1 MNKIHRL
8 VANISFSSKVGLYV
22 YITTIFLQKEWTKYA
37 DICTKLHFL
46 SSAAF
51 ATS

>member
-8 VANISFSSKVGLYV
+8 VANISFSCEVGLYV

-37 DICTKLHFL
+37 DIWIYEPFFTKI
-46 SSAAF
+46 
-51 ATS
+51 